1 MKSKLFS
8 LIVSVLAAMCLWV
21 YVMTVVNPDVDL
33 VIGNIPVTFSGAEVL
48 QEDHGLVI
56 TGDYQEFVSVHFYG
70 KNADL
75 KTLDQ
80 HKDEIKA
87 VVDVSKVRSTKE
99 YTMTYDITLPSAV
112 SASSITRA
120 DKNPTNITFTV
131 ERQIRKSVEV
141 KGDFSNV
148 RIAEGFMLDSTS
160 FDYDS
165 ITVEGPES
173 IVGTIDC
180 AQVTLDR
187 SNVDKTITE
196 TVSYVLLDKDGNQV
210 DTSELTLSADAIDVT
225 MKIVKY
231 QVVPLEVEFIDGG
244 GAKAETDVTYTA
256 DIQAV
261 TLSGDVTVLDGLN
274 SIQLEPID
282 LSTLSSNDETITRT
296 ILIPN
301 DVKNV
306 SGQEE
311 VSIHVIIHGKQIKT
325 LRTTIIVFIGVDE
338 EKFKATSLSQQVQVT
353 IRADASDAQ
362 KILAGNIR
370 IVADMSGYTQ
380 EGTYQVPVS
389 VYVNGY
395 DSAGAI
401 GQYSIAANLAPATAE
416 E

>member
-1 MKSKLFS
+1 M
-8 LIVSVLAAMCLWV
+8 
-21 YVMTVVNPDVDL
+21 
-33 VIGNIPVTFSGAEVL
+33 
-48 QEDHGLVI
+48 
-56 TGDYQEFVSVHFYG
+56 
-70 KNADL
+70 
-75 KTLDQ
+75 
-80 HKDEIKA
+80 
-87 VVDVSKVRSTKE
+87 
-99 YTMTYDITLPSAV
+99 
-112 SASSITRA
+112 
-120 DKNPTNITFTV
+120 
-131 ERQIRKSVEV
+131 
-141 KGDFSNV
+141 
-148 RIAEGFMLDSTS
+148 
-160 FDYDS
+160 
-165 ITVEGPES
+165 
-173 IVGTIDC
+173 GTIDC

-210 DTSELTLSADAIDVT
+210 DTSELTLSADAVEVT

-231 QVVPLEVEFIDGG
+231 KVVPLEVQFIDGG

-282 LSTLSSNDETITRT
+282 LSTLSS
-296 ILIPN
+296 
-301 DVKNV
+301 KNV

-325 LRTTIIVFIGVDE
+325 LRTTNIVFIGVDE

-389 VYVNGY
+389 VYVDGY